1 MIEAV
6 LDGEAVKRGF
16 GDLIRRAACPG
27 ESRSEG
33 NRAESS
39 GADEISESALAIKR
53 KQNILHVGDL
63 LELALFQEREE
74 RPGDPMDAEDVDLQA
89 FEKIVPAQMSGP
101 Y

>member
-33 NRAESS
+33 NGTKSG
-39 GADEISESALAIKR
+39 GADEISESPRTIKLKR
-53 KQNILHVGDL
+53 NILHIGNF
-63 LELALFQEREE
+63 LELALF
-74 RPGDPMDAEDVDLQA
+74 
-89 FEKIVPAQMSGP
+89 
-101 Y
+101 